1 MGRRRRRPAMLLT
14 HREAERGGERQAQ
27 SVARRQRRPSRGYVA
42 GRPRTV
48 NRGPRHRLRGIQHD
62 LEPGLPLGIC
72 ETDGFAQIDEIVVVG
87 PCLAVGRSAPQAPA
101 VDPQRELS
109 VLTDLQGR
117 RLPSLEL
124 EWMPGEWL
132 DLRALA
138 AKPLVLYLQPGAATG
153 VRVVQDEEDETSLGA
168 DAAQSR
174 GFAERALELA
184 AMNHR
189 VVGVSSQ
196 SAARHLTLA
205 VREALPHVVLSDS
218 RLELAEE
225 MGLPTFESEGVC
237 LYERLT
243 LIIRQGRVE
252 KVFYPIL
259 NPAAHAAEVA
269 QWLRD
274 GER

>member
-1 MGRRRRRPAMLLT
+1 MGRRRRRPTMSLT
-14 HREAERGGERQAQ
+14 YREPERGGERQAQ

-48 NRGPRHRLRGIQHD
+48 SRGPRARVRGAQHD
-62 LEPGLPLGIC
+62 LEPELMLGVG
-72 ETDGFAQIDEIVVVG
+72 ETDGFAQMDGIVVVG
-87 PCLAVGRSAPQAPA
+87 PRLGVVRPTPQAPV

-109 VLTDLQGR
+109 VLTDLQRR

-132 DLRALA
+132 DLRTLA
-138 AKPLVLYLQPGAATG
+138 AKPLVLYLQPGGATG
-153 VRVVQDEEDETSLGA
+153 ARVVEDEEDEASLGA

-174 GFAERALELA
+174 GFAERALEFA

-196 SAARHLTLA
+196 SAPRHLSLA
-205 VREALPHVVLSDS
+205 TREALPHVVLSDS

-225 MGLPTFESEGVC
+225 MGLPTFESDGVC
-237 LYERLT
+237 FYERIT
-243 LIIRQGRVE
+243 LIVRQGRVE

-269 QWLRD
+269 QWLHD

>member
-1 MGRRRRRPAMLLT
+1 MGRRRRRPMMQLLA
-14 HREAERGGERQAQ
+14 HRQLERSERQLQ
-27 SVARRQRRPSRGYVA
+27 SLARRQRRPSKGHVA
-42 GRPRTV
+42 RRPRTV
-48 NRGPRHRLRGIQHD
+48 SHGPRQRTRGTQRS
-62 LEPGLPLGIC
+62 LELELQLGVG

-87 PCLAVGRSAPQAPA
+87 PRLGASISVPRAPV

-117 RLPSLEL
+117 RLPSLDL

-132 DLRALA
+132 DLRTLA
-138 AKPLVLYLQPGAATG
+138 AKPLVLYLQPGAVTG
-153 VRVVQDEEDETSLGA
+153 ARVLEDEEDETSLGV

-174 GFAERALELA
+174 GFAERALEFA

-196 SAARHLTLA
+196 SASRHLSLA
-205 VREALPHVVLSDS
+205 TREALPHVVLSDD

-225 MGLPTFESEGVC
+225 MGLPTFESGGVC

-243 LIIRQGRVE
+243 LIIRQGRAE

-259 NPAAHAAEVA
+259 DPAAHAAEVA